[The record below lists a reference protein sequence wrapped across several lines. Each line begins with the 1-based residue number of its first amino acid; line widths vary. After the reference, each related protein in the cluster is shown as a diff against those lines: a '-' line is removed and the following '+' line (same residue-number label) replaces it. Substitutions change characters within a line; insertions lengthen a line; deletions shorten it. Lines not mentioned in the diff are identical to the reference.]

1 MQGISIT
8 SFLPFI
14 LTSIPFQIIN
24 SIFALSIP
32 FMILN
37 SIIAKKKGKKT
48 EKYFLLSIIPALGLC
63 LAIYLNSFV
72 DKELEGKINEIY
84 KKLMSDEK

>member
-1 MQGISIT
+1 MQGINIT

-24 SIFALSIP
+24 SILVLSIP

-37 SIIAKKKGKKT
+37 GIIAKKKGKKT
-48 EKYFLLSIIPALGLC
+48 VKYILLSIIPVVGLC
-63 LAIYLNSFV
+63 LTIYLNSFI
-72 DKELEGKINEIY
+72 DKELEDKINEIY
-84 KKLMSDEK
+84 KKLMSNEI